1 MIGNTGTT
9 TPDVKVSIGAGS
21 GLLSSASSVDSTDYT
36 VITGYGSVSIAGN
49 VRVIGSGYGAAS
61 ELDVFSVG
69 SALTL
74 GSALDVIASGSRSSV
89 QATLTGHAGSD
100 ARTPTTTMSA
110 NVAIAGPVLVEAS
123 GVAAV
128 ANLSVVADRGVVSI
142 GSDLSAIASNVDS
155 QAVVSVV
162 SAQDK
167 INITGDL
174 LSSATATSSH
184 SALTLST
191 SSSPITIEGGLSI
204 LASGNDSEAK
214 ANIVSSAAAV
224 NLMESISIGAL
235 GEGSHADLV
244 LRQGAGSNV
253 SVNGTIF
260 MSADSSVGSAAGA
273 KATADVQVGKLG
285 GAPIDVFLDAIQHD
299 DAVSM
304 SLRLFSDGGKA
315 RLGDTDHAGTTT
327 LTLGDKASAVNQL
340 LDNID
345 ISFTGANGKAII
357 EFGADQDSLTD
368 AAVQRVLIKGF
379 RLGHDELHFDGLAGV
394 ATTARTL
401 DGFVNSAINHFN
413 TGQVTGTTSSLNTVA
428 DVLIGGNDSTTYL
441 AYDHDGTGISAIILL
456 EGISASAYKTANGLG

>member
-1 MIGNTGTT
+1 
-9 TPDVKVSIGAGS
+9 
-21 GLLSSASSVDSTDYT
+21 
-36 VITGYGSVSIAGN
+36 
-49 VRVIGSGYGAAS
+49 
-61 ELDVFSVG
+61 
-69 SALTL
+69 
-74 GSALDVIASGSRSSV
+74 
-89 QATLTGHAGSD
+89 
-100 ARTPTTTMSA
+100 
-110 NVAIAGPVLVEAS
+110 
-123 GVAAV
+123 
-128 ANLSVVADRGVVSI
+128 VVSI
-142 GSDLSAIASNVDS
+142 GSDLSAIASNVNS

-174 LSSATATSSH
+174 LSSATATASH

-204 LASGNDSEAK
+204 LASGNGSEAK

-224 NLMESISIGAL
+224 NLTESISIGAL

-315 RLGDTDHAGTTT
+315 RLGDADHAGTTT

-345 ISFTGANGKAII
+345 IGFTGANGKAII

-441 AYDHDGTGISAIILL
+441 AYDHDGRGISAIIML